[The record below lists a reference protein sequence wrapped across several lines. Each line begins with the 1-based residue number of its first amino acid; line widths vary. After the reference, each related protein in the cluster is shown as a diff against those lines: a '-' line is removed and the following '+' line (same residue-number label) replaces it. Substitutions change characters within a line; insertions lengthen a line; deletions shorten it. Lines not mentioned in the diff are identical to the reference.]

1 MRSSLVVTGA
11 IVGLIAG
18 IVMAMWAMIV
28 AAVMGA
34 GLLAPP
40 QMIAEPLFGP
50 FHMGTFNA
58 GAFVVGLMIH
68 MMVSIVF
75 GIIFAAIW
83 QSLAQGGI
91 TALIGGMMYG
101 LILWV
106 VMSYVIAPVVGS
118 HIAQQMPT
126 WAWIVAHLMFGGVL
140 GLWPMLRPADF
151 SSLKRVTAH

>member
-83 QSLAQGGI
+83 QGIARGGI
-91 TALIGGMMYG
+91 AAIIAGMMYG
-101 LILWV
+101 LIIWV
-106 VMSYVIAPVVGS
+106 VMSYVVAPVAGS
-118 HIAQQMPT
+118 HIAQQMPV
-126 WAWIVAHLMFGGVL
+126 WAWIVAHLMFGVVL
-140 GLWPMLRPADF
+140 GLWPVLRPADF
-151 SSLKRVTAH
+151 ASLKKVTSH